1 MGKLSDIV
9 FSPAVTKEFNIANH
23 KVVMRELNTEDN
35 LRMNVNYDTEST
47 GVKENITN
55 TLEILSY
62 ALVSIDGI
70 VPENALEA
78 KNFLV
83 KLTSGHLN
91 EFFKSYQ
98 DISSI
103 DSGDTEKK

>member
-9 FSPAVTKEFNIANH
+9 FSPSVTKEFNIANH
-23 KVVMRELNTEDN
+23 KVVLRELNTEDN
-35 LRMNVNYDTEST
+35 LRMNVNFESET
-47 GVKENITN
+47 AGVKENINN

-62 ALVSIDGI
+62 ALVSIDG
-70 VPENALEA
+70 VSPDNPLEA

-83 KLTSGHLN
+83 KLTSGNLN

-98 DISSI
+98 DISLSE
-103 DSGDTEKK
+103 SGDTEKK